1 LLGLRLLQV
10 LLVPRCWVL
19 LLLLLWDKWRL
30 TSSRLL
36 PLLLLLR
43 RLLVHG
49 HWHLLL
55 LLLLLWCKP
64 RLFSSRLLPL
74 LLLLRL
80 LMHGR

>member
-36 PLLLLLR
+36 PLLLVR

-64 RLFSSRLLPL
+64 RLSSSRLLPL